1 MSCLIPASLSRKF
14 QCSCIKCLDKRVV
27 RKMEV
32 LKFELLFLSSSAV
45 FSSSP
50 GSNGNSS
57 SWSSLGLEGDM
68 YEENL
73 SFPTSDRL
81 VELRNINQMGSS

>member
-1 MSCLIPASLSRKF
+1 MSCQNSSEESKGSSLSY
-14 QCSCIKCLDKRVV
+14 CS
-27 RKMEV
+27 
-32 LKFELLFLSSSAV
+32 FSSSAV

-81 VELRNINQMGSS
+81 VELRNVNQMGSS

>member
-1 MSCLIPASLSRKF
+1 
-14 QCSCIKCLDKRVV
+14 
-27 RKMEV
+27 V
-32 LKFELLFLSSSAV
+32 LNVLTKQPCGKPRFKFELLFFSSSAV

-50 GSNGNSS
+50 GSNGNSR

-81 VELRNINQMGSS
+81 VELRI

>member
-1 MSCLIPASLSRKF
+1 MFVPANLARKF
-14 QCSCIKCLDKRVV
+14 QYSCIKCLDKRVV
-27 RKMEV
+27 RKMKV
-32 LKFELLFLSSSAV
+32 LELLFFSSSAV

-57 SWSSLGLEGDM
+57 SWSSLGLEGDV

-81 VELRNINQMGSS
+81 VELRNTNQMGSS